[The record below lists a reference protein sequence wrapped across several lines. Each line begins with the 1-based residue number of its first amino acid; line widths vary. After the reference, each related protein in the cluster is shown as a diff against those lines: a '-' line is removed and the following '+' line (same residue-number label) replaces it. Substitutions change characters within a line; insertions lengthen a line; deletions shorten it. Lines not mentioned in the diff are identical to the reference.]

1 MNSAGSSRQLANPE
15 HEASQALS
23 TRTIN
28 FRWPHWTATRVYA
41 VVVVAVAALVIN
53 VLPAL
58 TDMLAR
64 HLHFA
69 DSTLGA
75 FASAAY
81 LGCAAGSFA
90 ALALMKNVSPRFAVL
105 AGVGV
110 LAASLLACAAVE
122 RAAPMVFLT
131 AVGGF
136 GTGLATSA
144 CYYVFSLSEQE
155 RNSAASLLS
164 QTALATLVIAAIP
177 AISMNGGWR
186 WVFLALGFLTLPCV
200 LFTFKFPSAYESA
213 SDLETDA
220 ATAAKKL
227 EWWALV
233 STVLANLCIQM
244 VWTYLGRMG
253 SVAGIDENAIARGL
267 SLSTV
272 AGFVSS
278 LLVLVQGERFARSG
292 VLLLCVALTA
302 SGIVAAG
309 SPVTWIYV
317 AGISVYYF
325 SLPIFLSAQ
334 FGAIMRRASSKRFAL
349 SYSLATQIGGFGPA
363 AGGLLAQRYGFGAL
377 RLVSIGLM
385 LSSFLI
391 LWAGFLRRSS
401 PQIGSRRS

>member
-1 MNSAGSSRQLANPE
+1 
-15 HEASQALS
+15 
-23 TRTIN
+23 
-28 FRWPHWTATRVYA
+28 
-41 VVVVAVAALVIN
+41 VVAVATLIIN

-64 HLHFA
+64 YLHF
-69 DSTLGA
+69 DDRVLGA
-75 FASAAY
+75 FASASY

-90 ALALMKNVSPRFAVL
+90 ALALLKKISPRFSVFTGIGVL
-105 AGVGV
+105 AG
-110 LAASLLACAAVE
+110 SLLACAAVG
-122 RAAPMVFLT
+122 RAPALVFLS
-131 AVGGF
+131 AVGAF
-136 GTGLATSA
+136 GAGLATSA
-144 CYYVFSLSEQE
+144 CYYVFSLSQQE
-155 RNSAASLLS
+155 RNSGAGLLS

-177 AISMNGGWR
+177 AVSMEGGWR

-200 LFTFKFPSAYESA
+200 LFSFKFPSAYESVNH
-213 SDLETDA
+213 LETDA

-227 EWWALV
+227 EWWALA

-253 SVAGIDENAIARGL
+253 SVAGIDETAIARGL

-292 VLLLCVALTA
+292 VLLPCVALTA
-302 SGIVAAG
+302 IGIVAAG

-317 AGISVYYF
+317 AGISIYYF

-334 FGAIMRRASSKRFAL
+334 FGAIVRRASSKRFAL
-349 SYSLATQIGGFGPA
+349 SYTLATQIGGFGPA
-363 AGGLLAQRYGFGAL
+363 AGGFLVQSYGFGAL

-385 LSSFLI
+385 FSSFFI
-391 LWAGFLRRSS
+391 LWAGFLRQSAS
-401 PQIGSRRS
+401 PQIGSLRR